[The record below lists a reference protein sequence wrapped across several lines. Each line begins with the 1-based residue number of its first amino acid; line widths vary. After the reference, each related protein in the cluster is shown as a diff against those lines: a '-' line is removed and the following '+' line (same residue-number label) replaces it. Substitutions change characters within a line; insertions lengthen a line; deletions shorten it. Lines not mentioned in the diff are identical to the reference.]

1 MVKGI
6 EKIDFQTQGY
16 VSPLFA
22 GVKQEKINSVFA
34 TNPITASKQNA
45 KAEEKKAE
53 AMENALNGVSDPETR
68 AAIKDAYYNGNPT
81 RAFIDYLIKRHEKQQ
96 EKFEAAWA
104 EYQASK
110 NNLQFY
116 KKICETVTKKYE
128 NSDSNYEQ
136 GLITKADKNYTN
148 AEMTTDQLLDKA
160 SMIAHSFIA

>member
-6 EKIDFQTQGY
+6 EKIDLLTQGY
-16 VSPLFA
+16 SAPQFSEAKPQKLNSIFA
-22 GVKQEKINSVFA
+22 S
-34 TNPITASKQNA
+34 NPIAAGKRTE

-53 AMENALNGVSDPETR
+53 ALENALDGVSDSETR
-68 AAIKDAYYNGNPT
+68 AAIKEAYQNGNPS
-81 RAFIDYLIKRHEKQQ
+81 RAFVDYLIKRHEKQQ

-116 KKICETVTKKYE
+116 KKVCETVTKKYE

-136 GLITKADKNYTN
+136 GLITKADKNFTN
-148 AEMTTDQLLDKA
+148 AEMTTDLLLDKA
-160 SMIAHSFIA
+160 SMIAHTFIA

>member
-1 MVKGI
+1 MVQGI
-6 EKIDFQTQGY
+6 EKIDLLTQGY
-16 VSPLFA
+16 SPSFVSGA
-22 GVKQEKINSVFA
+22 KREKINSIFA
-34 TNPITASKQNA
+34 SNPINAA
-45 KAEEKKAE
+45 KATEKAQEKKAE
-53 AMENALNGVSDPETR
+53 ALENALNGVSDPETR
-68 AAIKDAYYNGNPT
+68 AAIKDAYLNGNPS
-81 RAFIDYLIKRHEKQQ
+81 RAFVDYLIQRHEKQQ

-136 GLITKADKNYTN
+136 GLITKADRNYSN

>member
-6 EKIDFQTQGY
+6 EKVDLLTQGY
-16 VSPLFA
+16 NLNFGSAP
-22 GVKQEKINSVFA
+22 KTEKINSIFA
-34 TNPITASKQNA
+34 SNPITAA
-45 KAEEKKAE
+45 KSAEKAQEKKAE
-53 AMENALNGVSDPETR
+53 ALENALNGVSDPETR
-68 AAIKDAYYNGNPT
+68 AAIKDAYLNGNPS
-81 RAFIDYLIKRHEKQQ
+81 RAFVDYLIQRHEKQQ

-116 KKICETVTKKYE
+116 KKICETLTKKYE

-136 GLITKADKNYTN
+136 GLITKADKNYSN